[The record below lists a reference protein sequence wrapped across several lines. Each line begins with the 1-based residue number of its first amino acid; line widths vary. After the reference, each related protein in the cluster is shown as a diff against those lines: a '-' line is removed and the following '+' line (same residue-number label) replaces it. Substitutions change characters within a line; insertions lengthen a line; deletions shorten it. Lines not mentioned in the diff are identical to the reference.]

1 MVAQKI
7 LILFVEVQV
16 LMGLFAPRCFSEQVF
31 K

>member
-16 LMGLFAPRCFSEQVF
+16 LMGLFVSKVE
-31 K
+31 KSMDW

>member
-16 LMGLFAPRCFSEQVF
+16 LMGLLISKAE
-31 K
+31 KWMDW